1 MSILMVMFSWST
13 SNLSSVDYLTVSM
26 LVRRRLYFKG
36 ECCDGVVHF
45 LLVTS
50 CSTNPAPSSGGV
62 PLIIVGTN
70 LDAAVSPMLTLT
82 AAGVQL
88 INVVSGVCTILYC
101 TDDPILQCTHIILHK
116 VSVVKTYVHGILY
129 IALSPYRTV
138 QWFHPLSYCV

>member
-1 MSILMVMFSWST
+1 MVRVGLSLSTLMAMSIPMVMFSWNT
-13 SNLSSVDYLTVSM
+13 SNLSSVDYLTVTM
-26 LVRRRLYFKG
+26 LVRWRVYFKG

-50 CSTNPAPSSGGV
+50 CCTNPVPSSGGV

-88 INVVSGVCTILYC
+88 INVVSGVCTIVYC
-101 TDDPILQCTHIILHK
+101 TIHCNFN
-116 VSVVKTYVHGILY
+116 
-129 IALSPYRTV
+129 V
-138 QWFHPLSYCV
+138 QT

>member
-1 MSILMVMFSWST
+1 MVREGLSLSTLTAMSILMVMFSWST
-13 SNLSSVDYLTVSM
+13 SYLCSVDYLTVSM
-26 LVRRRLYFKG
+26 LVRRRVYFKG

-50 CSTNPAPSSGGV
+50 CCGWLHAPSSGGV

-88 INVVSGVCTILYC
+88 VNVVSGVCTI
-101 TDDPILQCTHIILHK
+101 ILH
-116 VSVVKTYVHGILY
+116 
-129 IALSPYRTV
+129 
-138 QWFHPLSYCV
+138 

>member
-13 SNLSSVDYLTVSM
+13 SYLSSVDYLTVSM
-26 LVRRRLYFKG
+26 LVRRRLYFYFTRVI
-36 ECCDGVVHF
+36 ECCDGVVLNHF

-50 CSTNPAPSSGGV
+50 CCTNRAPSSGGV

-88 INVVSGVCTILYC
+88 VNVVSGVCTI
-101 TDDPILQCTHIILHK
+101 ILH
-116 VSVVKTYVHGILY
+116 
-129 IALSPYRTV
+129 
-138 QWFHPLSYCV
+138 